1 MNSRNDP
8 SEGPGAGPAPFGVE
22 PSPTAEP
29 EPERQSGA
37 IAVPLGSPASE
48 EEWRELKRR
57 AEEPD
62 PDVAEDPPPSR

>member
-1 MNSRNDP
+1 MHSRNDP
-8 SEGPGAGPAPFGVE
+8 GEGPGAGPPASGVE

-37 IAVPLGSPASE
+37 TAVPLGTPASE

-57 AEEPD
+57 ADEPD
-62 PDVAEDPPPSR
+62 PDAEEDPPPSR